1 VETPDWAWHLTDRV
15 CRDEGVPPVD
25 ALVFWRSRRRH
36 TTGRHWK
43 RWRDGRS
50 RISICAGTSGEHEH
64 RGVLLHELAHHV
76 STQRGHRG
84 HHDDRFWQIAWG
96 LFQRYGVT
104 PGFMQREFRYRAKAA
119 RVAIQ
124 MGIPG
129 ALETSA
135 SLSRWASISRRR
147 VRPKP
152 LEGEVLGQ
160 GEPVRFRR
168 TISPR
173 YAGGMRAEVV
183 RPLVSRYE
191 VRLLETRGRFRKG
204 MLVRIGP
211 EALLRRG
218 RDGMKRGIQAASQS

>member
-15 CRDEGVPPVD
+15 CRDESVSNID
-25 ALVFWRSRRRH
+25 SLVFWRSRRRH

-43 RWRDGRS
+43 RWRDGKS
-50 RISICAGTSGEHEH
+50 RISICAGTSGEQEH

-76 STQRGHRG
+76 QTQRGHRG
-84 HHDDRFWQIAWG
+84 HHDDRFWRIAWG

-104 PGFMQREFRYRAKAA
+104 PGFMEREFRYRARAA

-124 MGIPG
+124 LGIPG

-135 SLSRWASISRRR
+135 SMSRWTSLSRIREQ
-147 VRPKP
+147 PTP
-152 LEGEVLGQ
+152 LEGEPLGT

-173 YAGGMRAEVV
+173 YAGGMRAEIV
-183 RPLVSRYE
+183 RPLVRRYE

-211 EALLRRG
+211 EALLPASRSSRRG
-218 RDGMKRGIQAASQS
+218 CAP